1 MQYVFCNHCGHRNP
15 PTSTFCSSCGA
26 VLDKPS
32 MRTNVLPKTDPLLD
46 GLGDDDN
53 AVVRAGEIAPGE
65 VMLVVRQ
72 GPEIGTRYS
81 LDGDQVSVGRVPGND
96 IQLDDV
102 TVSRQHAV
110 LVRQGSAWL
119 VRDLGSLNG
128 TYVNSARVDEAVVQ
142 HGDEVQVGRFRL
154 VAFFG

>member
-1 MQYVFCNHCGHRNP
+1 
-15 PTSTFCSSCGA
+15 

-32 MRTNVLPKTDPLLD
+32 LRTNVLPKTDPLLD

-53 AVVRAGEIAPGE
+53 AVVHAGEIAPGE

-72 GPEIGTRYS
+72 GPEIGTRFS
-81 LDGDQVSVGRVPGND
+81 LEGDQVTVGRVPGND

-110 LVRQGSAWL
+110 LVRQGAAWL

-128 TYVNSARVDEAVVQ
+128 TYVNSERVDESVVQ
-142 HGDEVQVGRFRL
+142 HGDEVQIGRFRL

>member
-1 MQYVFCNHCGHRNP
+1 MRLECGHRNP
-15 PTSTFCSSCGA
+15 PESSFCSSCGA

-32 MRTNVLPKTDPLLD
+32 LRTNVLPKTDPLLD

-53 AVVRAGEIAPGE
+53 AVVHAGEIAPGE

-72 GPEIGTRYS
+72 GPEIGTRFS
-81 LDGDQVSVGRVPGND
+81 LEGDQVTVGRVPGND

-110 LVRQGSAWL
+110 LVRQGAAWL

-128 TYVNSARVDEAVVQ
+128 TYVNSERVDESVVQ
-142 HGDEVQVGRFRL
+142 HGDEVQIGRFRL